1 MAILVTGGAGYIGSH
16 MTHALAERGEEVIV
30 LDNLSTGFEWAVAPD
45 ATLLIGD
52 VGDAELLKM
61 IFATHDI
68 EAVVHFAGSIVVPE
82 SVENPLKYYANN
94 TVNSRTLIEQAVQA
108 GVPHFI
114 FSSTAAVYGIPER
127 SPADEETPTAPI
139 NPYGRSKLMT
149 EWMLQDVAAAH
160 PLTYVALRYFN
171 VAGADPKGRTGQST
185 PEATHLIKVACQT
198 VLGQREKMFI
208 FGDDY
213 DTPDGTCIRDYI
225 HVTDLI
231 AAHLDALE
239 YLRKGGE
246 SAVFNCGYGHG
257 YSVREVI
264 DMVKKVSGVDFP
276 VEVAPRRPGDPPELV
291 AAAEKIRTTLDWQ
304 PQFDDLEEIVASALA
319 WERHLQRRNLTSARS
334 VEEMA

>member
-1 MAILVTGGAGYIGSH
+1 MTILVTGGAGYIGSH
-16 MTHALAERGEEVIV
+16 MTHALAERGEDVLV
-30 LDNLSTGFEWAVAPD
+30 LDNLSTGFDWAVAPD
-45 ATLLIGD
+45 ATLLVGD

-82 SVENPLKYYANN
+82 SVEKPLKYYANN
-94 TVNSRTLIEQAVQA
+94 TVNSRTLIEAAVQA

-127 SPADEETPTAPI
+127 SPADEETPTNPI

-149 EWMLQDVAAAH
+149 EWMLRDVAAAH

-185 PEATHLIKVACQT
+185 PQATHLIKVACQT

-225 HVTDLI
+225 HVSDLI
-231 AAHLDALE
+231 AAHLDALD

-257 YSVREVI
+257 HSVREVI
-264 DMVKKVSGVDFP
+264 DTVKKVSGVDFP
-276 VEVAPRRPGDPPELV
+276 VEVAPRRPGDPPALV
-291 AAAEKIRTTLDWQ
+291 AAAEKIRSVLGWQ

-319 WERHLQRRNLTSARS
+319 WERHLQRRNLTTSRS
-334 VEEMA
+334 VEEVV